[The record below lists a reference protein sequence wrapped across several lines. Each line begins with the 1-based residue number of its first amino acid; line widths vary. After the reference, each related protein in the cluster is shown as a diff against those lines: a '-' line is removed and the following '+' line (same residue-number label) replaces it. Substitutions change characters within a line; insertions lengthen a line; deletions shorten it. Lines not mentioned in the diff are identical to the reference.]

1 MVQAFCRG
9 KCLLDAFYFVLN
21 SIDTLDGA
29 NNALGRLAA
38 DFTQRYLEEVVYPR
52 EVQLGAEVGT
62 AQDEQ
67 EGNELLKFF
76 DVSIAEEVAR
86 YLLLVIIPRLADD
99 AVAFRH
105 LLKPGL
111 IISPL
116 FV

>member
-1 MVQAFCRG
+1 MMQAFCRG

-38 DFTQRYLEEVVYPR
+38 DFAQRYLEEVVYPR
-52 EVQLGAEVGT
+52 EVQLGTEVGT

-67 EGNELLKFF
+67 EGDELLKFF

-86 YLLLVIIPRLADD
+86 YLLLVIIP
-99 AVAFRH
+99 
-105 LLKPGL
+105 
-111 IISPL
+111 
-116 FV
+116 